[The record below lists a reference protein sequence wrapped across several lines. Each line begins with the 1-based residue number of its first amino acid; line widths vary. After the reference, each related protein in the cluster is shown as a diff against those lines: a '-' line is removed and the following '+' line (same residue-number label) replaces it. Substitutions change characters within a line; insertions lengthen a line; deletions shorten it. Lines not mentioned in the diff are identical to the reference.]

1 MIGRWLFVG
10 LLISYSLI
18 ILPFTVYLENRP
30 LEIKLGYLPH
40 PQIIKTI
47 SGEHRSTSAAFTVL
61 RVLFYYGTILQKLN
75 DNVIV
80 RPEFKNM
87 YKTLAGAIHV
97 DPYNMDAYY
106 FAQAAFTWELGR
118 VGEVN
123 ALLIK
128 GLEYRTWDYWLPFYL
143 GFNQAYFLKDYEKAA
158 INMKRAAEI
167 SGNPLYANLAS
178 RYFYES
184 EQNEFGLKFLD
195 AMIQGAKSR
204 SVRKSY
210 EMRKQALI
218 SVLQIEKALT
228 SYRNRFGRFPTELA
242 ELVQTGLLA
251 KIPDDPYG
259 GTFFMDEQGKV
270 RTSSKFVAPVA
281 R

>member
-1 MIGRWLFVG
+1 M
-10 LLISYSLI
+10 
-18 ILPFTVYLENRP
+18 
-30 LEIKLGYLPH
+30 EIKLGYLPH
-40 PQIIKTI
+40 PQIVKII

-61 RVLFYYGTILQKLN
+61 RVLFYYGTILQKFN
-75 DNVIV
+75 DNVII

-87 YKTLAGAIHV
+87 YKTLAGAIHI

-118 VGEVN
+118 IHEVN
-123 ALLIK
+123 TLLEK
-128 GLEYRTWDYWLPFYL
+128 GLVYRTWDYWLPFYL

-158 INMKRAAEI
+158 VNMQRAAEI

-195 AMIQGAKSR
+195 AMIQGAKSQ
-204 SVRKSY
+204 SVKKTY

-251 KIPDDPYG
+251 KLPDDPYG
-259 GTFFMDEQGKV
+259 GTFFLDEQGKV
-270 RTSSKFVAPVA
+270 RTSSKFVAPTN

>member
-18 ILPFTVYLENRP
+18 ILPFTGYLINRP

-47 SGEHRSTSAAFTVL
+47 SGEHRSTAAAFTVL

-87 YKTLAGAIHV
+87 YKTLNGAIYV

-118 VGEVN
+118 IHEVN
-123 ALLIK
+123 VLLEK

-158 INMKRAAEI
+158 INMQRAAEI

-204 SVRKSY
+204 SVKKSY

-218 SVLQIEKALT
+218 SVLQIEEAVS
-228 SYRNRFGRFPTELA
+228 SYHNRVGRFPTELT

-251 KIPDDPYG
+251 KLPDDPYG
-259 GTFFMDEQGKV
+259 GTFFLDEQGKV